1 MVRSLRCPPETLAT
15 RAANA
20 LSTGNGL
27 PLAKVSVM
35 VPAGAA
41 SGAPPDLL
49 APRPLHPAAASTPM
63 SASAGQRHAA
73 RPRRAVLRRMLP
85 MNQAPCV
92 IMNPH
97 CDCGPAPGTGS
108 SGLAL
113 FPARDIPAIVIA

>member
-1 MVRSLRCPPETLAT
+1 MERSLRCPPETLAT

-85 MNQAPCV
+85 MKS
-92 IMNPH
+92 
-97 CDCGPAPGTGS
+97 GPLRNHEPSPPLWASPPDRLQPGSTLFHPPYS
-108 SGLAL
+108 SDPG
-113 FPARDIPAIVIA
+113 